1 MIGVMPPSH
10 GKNDCKSLQ
19 QLVDEVGVYPAQ
31 AYQFVQDAL
40 GYTVEK
46 LHGKLTDVDS
56 SVSRHVTGQDLCAG
70 LREYAMKQWGL
81 LAYTVLRRW
90 NITRTIDLGRIVF
103 ALIDIGQMQKTDTD
117 TLDDFRDVFD
127 FKTTLETE
135 YAIPVGS

>member
-1 MIGVMPPSH
+1 
-10 GKNDCKSLQ
+10 LE
-19 QLVDEVGVYPAQ
+19 QLVDEVGVYPAS

-46 LHGKLTDVDS
+46 LHGKLHDVDS

-70 LREYAMKQWGL
+70 LREYALNQWGL

-90 NITRTIDLGRIVF
+90 NITRTVDLGRIVF
-103 ALIDIGQMQKTDTD
+103 ALIDIGQMQKTDSD
-117 TLDDFRDVFD
+117 TLDDFRDQFD
-127 FKTTLETE
+127 MKRALEAE

>member
-1 MIGVMPPSH
+1 MPPSQEK
-10 GKNDCKSLQ
+10 GSSKSLQ
-19 QLVDEVGVYPAQ
+19 ELVDEAGVYPAP

-46 LHGKLTDVDS
+46 LHGKLQNVDS
-56 SVSRHVTGQDLCAG
+56 SVSRHITGQDLCAG
-70 LREYAMKQWGL
+70 LREYALGQWGL

-117 TLDDFRDVFD
+117 TLDDFRDQFD
-127 FKTTLETE
+127 MKRALETE

>member
-1 MIGVMPPSH
+1 MPPSQEN
-10 GKNDCKSLQ
+10 GSCKTLQ
-19 QLVDEVGVYPAQ
+19 QLVDEVGVYPAS
-31 AYQFVQDAL
+31 AYQFVQEAL

-46 LHGKLTDVDS
+46 MHGGLRNVDS

-70 LREYAMKQWGL
+70 LREYALNQWGL

-117 TLDDFRDVFD
+117 TLDDFRDQFD
-127 FKTTLETE
+127 MKRALETE
-135 YAIPVGS
+135 YAIPAGS